1 MVELLTGPLPETDRI
16 EFGKLF
22 CPEFVTAHYVDGRWS
37 ELRTEPLRALELH
50 PAAVVFHYAQSI
62 FEGLKAYPRPKGA
75 ALFRP
80 ELNAQRFRSSAERLL
95 LPVVEEDTFLEAV
108 TKAVTSNLDY
118 VPPRPGSLYLRPIM
132 FGSEPNIGV
141 RGSREAIFYVLAM
154 PAGSYFRE
162 IRDGRGTI
170 RVLVNESMAR
180 AARGGTGGVK
190 AAATYAGTL
199 QSIDAA
205 KKRGCAQVMYLDAQG
220 RGQIEEMTG
229 MNVFFVLDNCLVTP
243 PLGDTIL
250 PGITRASVIE
260 AAGSFGL
267 TCCERPIT
275 VHELREATLSGKLT
289 EAFVCGTAATIV
301 GISEFVFDSK
311 ESLHLPGLSTVTEKL
326 FDYLQGVQYGT
337 EPDVHGWM
345 RPIL

>member
-1 MVELLTGPLPETDRI
+1 MVELLTGPLPATERI

-37 ELRTEPLRALELH
+37 KLRTEPLRALELH

-62 FEGLKAYPRPKGA
+62 FEGLKAFARPKGA

-80 ELNAQRFRSSAERLL
+80 ELNARRFHGSAQRLL
-95 LPVVEEDTFLEAV
+95 LPVVEEETFLEAV
-108 TKAVTSNLDY
+108 TQAVTSNLDY
-118 VPPRPGSLYLRPIM
+118 VPPRPGSLYLRPTM
-132 FGSEPNIGV
+132 FGSEASIGV
-141 RGSREAIFYVLAM
+141 RASREAIFFVLAM
-154 PAGSYFRE
+154 PAGAYFPEMRE
-162 IRDGRGTI
+162 GRGTI

-199 QSIDAA
+199 LSIDEA
-205 KKRGCAQVMYLDAQG
+205 KKRGCAQVMYLDARG
-220 RGQIEEMTG
+220 RGEIEEMTG

-260 AAGSFGL
+260 AAHSFGIR
-267 TCCERPIT
+267 CCERPIT
-275 VHELREATLSGKLT
+275 VGELTEATQSGKLS

-311 ESLHLPGLSTVTEKL
+311 ESLHLPGPNPITDKL
-326 FDYLQGVQYGT
+326 FDYIQGVQYGT
-337 EPDVHGWM
+337 EPDVHGWT
-345 RPIL
+345 RPIF